1 MTHSFPTRRSS
12 ESMQN
17 SGLKN
22 LLFVAALCAAPAAAF
37 AQAQGPYISGAGGIT
52 MPRDSDSDLGS
63 IDLDDDWAAVGALG
77 YAFGHGLRG
86 EVEFGYRQN
95 DVGSIGGAAA
105 SGDFKTYSVM
115 GNILYDIP
123 TGMPIQPYIG
133 FRSEEHT
140 S

>member
-1 MTHSFPTRRSS
+1 MLRPPTSTHTDTLFPYTTLFRS
-12 ESMQN
+12 
-17 SGLKN
+17 
-22 LLFVAALCAAPAAAF
+22 
-37 AQAQGPYISGAGGIT
+37 
-52 MPRDSDSDLGS
+52 
-63 IDLDDDWAAVGALG
+63 DLDDDWAAVGALG

-123 TGMPIQPYIG
+123 TGLPLQPYIG
-133 FRSEEHT
+133 VGIGGAKLFAGAVLSGKIGRASGRD
-140 S
+140 SGCQYV